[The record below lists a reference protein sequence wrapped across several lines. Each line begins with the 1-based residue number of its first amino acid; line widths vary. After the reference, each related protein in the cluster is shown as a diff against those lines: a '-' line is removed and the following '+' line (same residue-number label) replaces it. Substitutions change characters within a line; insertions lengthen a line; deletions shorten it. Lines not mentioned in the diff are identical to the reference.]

1 MLSSY
6 SKWETVDYKEAKE
19 QKWNRCKKKEHK
31 KLWGEKKL
39 NKLDNNTKTEK

>member
-19 QKWNRCKKKEHK
+19 QNWNRCKKSTENY
-31 KLWGEKKL
+31 EK
-39 NKLDNNTKTEK
+39 NIKLDNNTKI